1 MIISPYAQGTFEWLA
16 ARAGWPTASC
26 FDKIIAPKTLKASAS
41 ADRYMHA
48 LLAERM
54 LGMPMES
61 ASTDFMER
69 GSALEQEAVNAY
81 EFQRDVTT
89 EPVGFCT
96 TDDGRIGCS
105 PDRLVHPDGLL
116 EVKCLAPPQHV
127 GALLGRI
134 DDGHRLQ
141 CYGQLLVTER
151 RWVDLLC
158 YHPLMPTALVR
169 VERDSEVMEA
179 LAEAV
184 GHFCERLE
192 QAEARLRASGL
203 WVESVAGVS
212 DRADFVGMTAAGDAL
227 LRDTVQDAR
236 I

>member
-1 MIISPYAQGTFEWLA
+1 VKIIQCRQGDEAWFNS
-16 ARAGWPTASC
+16 RMGRPTASC
-26 FDKIIAPKTLKASAS
+26 FDKIIAPKTLKISAS
-41 ADRYMHA
+41 ADRYMHL

-54 LGMPMES
+54 LGIPMES

-81 EFQRDVTT
+81 EFQRDVVT
-89 EPVGFCT
+89 EAVGFCT

-105 PDRLVHPDGLL
+105 PDRLVNPDGLL

-151 RWVDLLC
+151 LWVDLLC
-158 YHPLMPTALVR
+158 YHPLMPTAIVR
-169 VERDSEVMEA
+169 VESDPEAMAA

-184 GHFCERLE
+184 GHFLDRLE

-203 WVESVAGVS
+203 WVEPVAVGRDGAQV
-212 DRADFVGMTAAGDAL
+212 VGMSATGTDL
-227 LRDTVQDAR
+227 LRAVQGAVA
-236 I
+236 